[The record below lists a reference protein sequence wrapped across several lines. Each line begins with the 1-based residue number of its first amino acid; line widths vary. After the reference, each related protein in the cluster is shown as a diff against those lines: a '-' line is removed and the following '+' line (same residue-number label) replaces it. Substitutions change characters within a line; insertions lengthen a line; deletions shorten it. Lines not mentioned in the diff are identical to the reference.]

1 MPSDTKLLSGKE
13 QLIAD
18 NIPNGY
24 IQISS
29 LAIQEP
35 DVN

>member
-1 MPSDTKLLSGKE
+1 MHSDTKLLSGKE
-13 QLIAD
+13 QSIAD

-24 IQISS
+24 FQILS

-35 DVN
+35 DVH